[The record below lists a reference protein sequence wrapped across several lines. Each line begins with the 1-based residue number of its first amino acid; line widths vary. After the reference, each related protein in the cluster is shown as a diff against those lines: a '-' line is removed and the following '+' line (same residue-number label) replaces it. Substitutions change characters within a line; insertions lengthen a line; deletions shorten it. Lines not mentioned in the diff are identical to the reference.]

1 MDDKIHK
8 YIAISSF
15 GEVTLYKDPSDEN
28 SKILGGKPSLVE
40 VKNLLRFISL

>member
-15 GEVTLYKDPSDEN
+15 GEVTLYKHPSDEN
-28 SKILGGKPSLVE
+28 SKILGGKTKFSWGQELA
-40 VKNLLRFISL
+40 